1 MFLYSGMYIAL
12 LMLVSL
18 YRTAAGPTTLDR
30 LMGANAM
37 GTKTT
42 ILILFMGVVFH
53 RLDMF
58 VDIALAYAM
67 LNFISV
73 LAASRYFLKRGLG
86 EKSPSGAP

>member
-1 MFLYSGMYIAL
+1 MERIFLYSGVYIAL

-37 GTKTT
+37 GSKTT
-42 ILILFMGVVFH
+42 ALILFMGVAFD

-73 LAASRYFLKRGLG
+73 LAASRYVLKRGLG
-86 EKSPSGAP
+86 DKS

>member
-1 MFLYSGMYIAL
+1 MDSIFLHSAVFISL

-42 ILILFMGVVFH
+42 VLILFLGVAFH

-73 LAASRYFLKRGLG
+73 LAASRYFLKRG
-86 EKSPSGAP
+86 PSDRP

>member
-1 MFLYSGMYIAL
+1 MDRIFLYSAVFISL

-30 LMGANAM
+30 LMGANAL

-42 ILILFMGVVFH
+42 VIILFLGAAFG
-53 RLDMF
+53 RLEMF

-73 LAASRYFLKRGLG
+73 LAASRYFLKRGLSD
-86 EKSPSGAP
+86 KP

>member
-1 MFLYSGMYIAL
+1 MDSVFLYSAVFISL

-42 ILILFMGVVFH
+42 VLILFLGVAFH

-73 LAASRYFLKRGLG
+73 LAASRYFLKRG
-86 EKSPSGAP
+86 SSDRP